1 MHVQNT
7 LPANRLLGKKKEQC
21 EITSHLSTIAG
32 NAAKSKGSSMSK
44 KELPALDSI
53 MHYTADIRAAT
64 DVKYF
69 FTNHNKIII

>member
-1 MHVQNT
+1 MHVQTT
-7 LPANRLLGKKKEQC
+7 LPANRLLGKKKC

-32 NAAKSKGSSMSK
+32 NAAKSKGSLMSK
-44 KELPALDSI
+44 KQLPALDSI
-53 MHYTADIRAAT
+53 MHYTADIGAAT